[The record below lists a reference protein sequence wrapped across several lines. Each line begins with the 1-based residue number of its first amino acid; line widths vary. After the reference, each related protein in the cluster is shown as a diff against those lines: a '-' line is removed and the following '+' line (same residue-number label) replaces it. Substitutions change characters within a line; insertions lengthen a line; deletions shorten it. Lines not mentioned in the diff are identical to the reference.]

1 MVATCSTAR
10 LPNAEDHTTTASSGP
25 LTSRRSGLSS
35 RASETKSVFNACA
48 TLSTVIR
55 LGLACPRL
63 DLGEHAPTDA
73 GPVCQFLNS
82 EVEFLAPKS
91 DLLTDADQEAGGR
104 GSDGPC
110 SASGVCSKDSPM

>member
-35 RASETKSVFNACA
+35 RVRDEVGVQRVRNTVHGDQTRVGLSE
-48 TLSTVIR
+48 
-55 LGLACPRL
+55 L
-63 DLGEHAPTDA
+63 DLGEHAPPTDA

-82 EVEFLAPKS
+82 EVEFLAPKY
-91 DLLTDADQEAGGR
+91 R
-104 GSDGPC
+104 IC
-110 SASGVCSKDSPM
+110 